1 MARPTAEQI
10 YRGMMRGPLTTLA
23 ASASNQ
29 WAGLTTLSSGSATQ
43 VVSTTAVASGDL
55 VLAFPFGATDTASGT
70 GRTIEVKSFDSGN
83 AFHFGTADG
92 IAIPRD
98 TTIMWVA
105 FKTS

>member
-1 MARPTAEQI
+1 MGRPTAEQI

-23 ASASNQ
+23 ASAGNQ

-43 VVSTTAVASGDL
+43 VVSTTAVVSGDL

-70 GRTIEVKSFDSGN
+70 GRTIEVKSFDAGC
-83 AFHFGTADG
+83 FFFGTADG

-98 TTIMWVA
+98 TTIMWIA